1 MEVEGF
7 SDKENINR
15 HIEAVKYID
24 LIYLKCVGG
33 PFTTA
38 EEVQRY
44 VDETKH
50 SKKKDERLKVEIQ
63 YTKKTTS
70 LRLKNTDPVFRL
82 KQDNKNLYNREYTE
96 NLMKY
101 LGFARKAGNIIIN
114 DLSDAIKKITDKN
127 LDIQEKSS
135 VVFDNHLPKP
145 GEHVAVLWIEGA
157 NEVVWYLCFSS

>member
-1 MEVEGF
+1 M
-7 SDKENINR
+7 
-15 HIEAVKYID
+15 
-24 LIYLKCVGG
+24 
-33 PFTTA
+33 
-38 EEVQRY
+38 
-44 VDETKH
+44 
-50 SKKKDERLKVEIQ
+50 EIQ
-63 YTKKTTS
+63 YTKNTS

-157 NEVVWYLCFSS
+157 NEVVWYLCFFILAITRYTSGRTSRSDDRKCRYLNGSSVSLVLISC

>member
-63 YTKKTTS
+63 YTKTTS
-70 LRLKNTDPVFRL
+70 LRF
-82 KQDNKNLYNREYTE
+82 
-96 NLMKY
+96 
-101 LGFARKAGNIIIN
+101 
-114 DLSDAIKKITDKN
+114 KKHRSCF
-127 LDIQEKSS
+127 Q
-135 VVFDNHLPKP
+135 
-145 GEHVAVLWIEGA
+145 IETRQ
-157 NEVVWYLCFSS
+157 

>member
-63 YTKKTTS
+63 
-70 LRLKNTDPVFRL
+70 
-82 KQDNKNLYNREYTE
+82 
-96 NLMKY
+96 
-101 LGFARKAGNIIIN
+101 
-114 DLSDAIKKITDKN
+114 
-127 LDIQEKSS
+127 
-135 VVFDNHLPKP
+135 
-145 GEHVAVLWIEGA
+145 
-157 NEVVWYLCFSS
+157 